1 MALVLADRVRETTT
15 TTGTGTVTLAGAVTG
30 FQSFSAVGDGNTTYY
45 TIAGQGTAEWEVG
58 IGTYTSSGTTLSR
71 TTVLSSSNSGSLV
84 NFSAGTK
91 DVFVTYPAGKSVN
104 QDASG
109 NVGIGTAS
117 PNANSK
123 LDVAGISQTSSASYA
138 SFQLYNSGLASNPYF
153 RIAYDLAN
161 NLVFNNV
168 NTAYNSSS
176 EFMRIT
182 SNGGVSFGATGTAYG
197 TSGQVLTSAGDS
209 PPTWTTLTKA
219 IKSLSLYAFNGTVSA
234 TSGAFTAS
242 VTGLRTN
249 STFTATGTGTAT
261 GSGTT
266 LTVSAVSSGAFGV
279 GQTVTFPGFTGT
291 ATSSGTTLTIATAT
305 AGAVDV
311 GTVLNT
317 NASFTASR
325 SLAVMTVT
333 AVASGGIHVGMVV
346 STLGTVN
353 SFGTGTGGVGTY
365 NMSASGTVASG
376 ARTGTGTA
384 TITAL
389 GTGTGGTG
397 TYTTNRTFTYGTAS
411 AVSYNSGTVPTRTI
425 SALGTGVGGAGTYT
439 LSSAISAATTTITGS
454 ALTYTV
460 TSGTDT
466 GTTGTLT
473 PAYTIASQTVTSTS
487 GIWTV
492 PAGVTSVRV
501 TLIGGGGGG
510 GTDLSC
516 NYPAGG
522 YGGGACGVYT
532 VSGGTNYS
540 YSIGLGG
547 NGSGAVIGGGVS
559 GGTTSFGGL
568 ISATGGGGATSTVA
582 GTNGIGSGGTIRNV
596 QTVIQTVYYGFYG
609 SAITS
614 TAVVFNA
621 LSSPGA
627 LYSAGFGGSSSS
639 AASPSSVG
647 LAGVSGA
654 ILLEWNE

>member
-104 QDASG
+104 QDASN
-109 NVGIGTAS
+109 NVGIGTTS
-117 PNANSK
+117 PGTFK
-123 LDVAGISQTSSASYA
+123 LAVVGGRIQLSGGTSSQEGVAIQRASGYA
-138 SFQLYNSGLASNPYF
+138 SITGINNDNNAFNALAFYTG
-153 RIAYDLAN
+153 ATEA
-161 NLVFNNV
+161 
-168 NTAYNSSS
+168 
-176 EFMRIT
+176 MRIT
-182 SNGGVSFGATGTAYG
+182 TAGGVSFGTTGTAYG
-197 TSGQVLTSAGDS
+197 TSGQVLTSAGNA

-242 VTGLRTN
+242 VTGLLTG

-261 GSGTT
+261 SSGTT

-279 GQTVTFPGFTGT
+279 GQTVTFPAAFTGT

-305 AGAVDV
+305 AGVVDV

-325 SLAVMTVT
+325 ATTIMTVT

-365 NMSASGTVASG
+365 NMSASGTVVSG

-397 TYTTNRTFTYGTAS
+397 TYTTNRTYTYGTAS
-411 AVSYNSGTVPTRTI
+411 AVSYNSGAAPTRTI
-425 SALGTGVGGAGTYT
+425 STLGTGIGGAGTYT
-439 LSSAISAATTTITGS
+439 LSSAITAATAVAITGS

-460 TSGTDT
+460 TSGTET

-473 PAYTIASQTVTSTS
+473 PAYTIASQTVTSNS
-487 GIWTV
+487 GTWTA
-492 PAGVTSVRV
+492 PTGVTSVRV

-510 GTDLSC
+510 GTDLAC

-532 VSGGTNYS
+532 VSGGTAYS
-540 YSIGLGG
+540 YSVGLGG
-547 NGSGAVIGGGVS
+547 NGSGNASGGGAS
-559 GGTTSFGGL
+559 GGTTSFSSL

-582 GTNGIGSGGTIRNV
+582 GTNGIGSNGTIRNV

-609 SAITS
+609 CSTTS

-627 LYSAGFGGSSSS
+627 LYSAGFGGTSSNV
-639 AASPSSVG
+639 SVSTTAG